1 MEIKELEA
9 TFKFTATDLDC
20 LTALSN
26 NSGVTLRRTFDNILS
41 ASFVSESDKLQYFK
55 DTFYENGVVK
65 NNTQF
70 STDDATSIILKFID
84 DVGKDVGIRQYI
96 LFLFNLGDSMDR
108 FDTGYLQI
116 KPGEITRRSI
126 LQTLIDSFDEQ
137 YNIAQARE
145 NKPKDEPI
153 VKPADGAKKGGK

>member
-26 NSGVTLRRTFDNILS
+26 NSGVTLRRTFDNVLS

-65 NNTQF
+65 NNNQF
-70 STDDATSIILKFID
+70 STDDATNIIVKFID
-84 DVGKDVGIRQYI
+84 EVSKDSGIRRYI
-96 LFLFNLGDSMDR
+96 LFLFNLGDAMDR
-108 FDTGYLQI
+108 FDMGYLQI
-116 KPGEITRRSI
+116 KPSEITRRSI
-126 LQTLIDSFDEQ
+126 LQTLIDSFDGQ
-137 YNIAQARE
+137 YNIAQERE

-153 VKPADGAKKGGK
+153 VKPADGAKKSGK